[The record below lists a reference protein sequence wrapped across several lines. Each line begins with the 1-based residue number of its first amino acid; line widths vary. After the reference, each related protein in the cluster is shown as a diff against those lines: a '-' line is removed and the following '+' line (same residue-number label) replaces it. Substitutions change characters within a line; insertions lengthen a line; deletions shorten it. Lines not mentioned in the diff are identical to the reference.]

1 MIPALPIV
9 LGIDVGTSGV
19 RSLAVTAEGEVLA
32 QACAELCD
40 LPTTGAAHEQDANAW
55 WRALCGTLRDLQKS
69 LASGL
74 RKASIVGIS
83 VTSTSGSLV
92 LTDAQGEPVRP
103 AMLYDD
109 GRAGAVASE
118 LNRRLPPGQAPVNA
132 SFSLAKAVWV
142 RQEEPSAWERAAY
155 ILHPADWLA
164 AKLTGRWG
172 LPITPTPSNSA
183 TTRSQAS
190 GLRR

>member
-118 LNRRLPPGQAPVNA
+118 LNRRLPP
-132 SFSLAKAVWV
+132 
-142 RQEEPSAWERAAY
+142 
-155 ILHPADWLA
+155 
-164 AKLTGRWG
+164 AKLK
-172 LPITPTPSNSA
+172 
-183 TTRSQAS
+183 
-190 GLRR
+190 